1 MAEESKFKWNNRKK
15 ATETAV
21 KFKVEDSLSPE
32 EAVKKVMGEYEGV
45 YFVNGKDITEKR
57 FNNFVARVESE
68 KKYKA
73 SNNTPTEVTLSQ
85 SKIKLLIDKGELT
98 ELQALVLDSVYNQLA
113 SYLFGT
119 SDVTLADVSEDS
131 GIKVDRVKGVL
142 GHLIKKGFLHTEE
155 KEIGGE
161 KLNVIL
167 INDDKRELFND
178 DLLKY
183 LADLDEEQVKVENE
197 PNDEDDISD
206 EELKKVMSELNNAEK
221 EEATN

>member
-1 MAEESKFKWNNRKK
+1 
-15 ATETAV
+15 
-21 KFKVEDSLSPE
+21 
-32 EAVKKVMGEYEGV
+32 
-45 YFVNGKDITEKR
+45 
-57 FNNFVARVESE
+57 
-68 KKYKA
+68 
-73 SNNTPTEVTLSQ
+73 
-85 SKIKLLIDKGELT
+85 
-98 ELQALVLDSVYNQLA
+98 LVLDSVYNQLA